1 MENGQQDQQNQ
12 DQTPKE
18 VETTSIPPTMT
29 IEANVAA
36 TVEGD
41 KANTTLNFSSEAS
54 TIKISTSSYNE
65 KLKEA
70 LKKWKV
76 EAPELGHVRAVPVED
91 AHIDYIL
98 KALGLV

>member
-1 MENGQQDQQNQ
+1 MENGQVEQQNQ

-18 VETTSIPPTMT
+18 VDTTSIPPTMT

-41 KANTTLNFSSEAS
+41 KANTTLNIASGEGGAMREAS
-54 TIKISTSSYNE
+54 SSE

-70 LKKWKV
+70 LKGWKV
-76 EAPELGHVRAVPVED
+76 EAPNLGHVRAVPVED
-91 AHIDYIL
+91 SHIDYIL